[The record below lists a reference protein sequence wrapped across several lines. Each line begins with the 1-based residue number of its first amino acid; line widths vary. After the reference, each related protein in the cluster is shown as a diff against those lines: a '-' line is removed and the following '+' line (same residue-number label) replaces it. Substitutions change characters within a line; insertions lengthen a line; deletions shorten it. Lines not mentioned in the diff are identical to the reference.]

1 MRPGTEALL
10 TLRDGG
16 PMDAALRADLEA
28 DPAAAVELQRLRRMK
43 TALCDLPELTPPD
56 HVWQRVALELDADDA
71 RRIRW
76 PLRFAA
82 GALIA
87 GAALLAALQIAT
99 RSAEPPAGA
108 APVALESTSDRPSS
122 RPIYSPTLLAYREQ
136 SERLERMLARIPYQR
151 PVMSASTAST
161 IVALEERIA
170 YVDAQL
176 TLASAFDM
184 QMPEREALWG
194 ERVDL
199 INALVQVRY
208 AQAQRTGF

>member
-1 MRPGTEALL
+1 
-10 TLRDGG
+10 
-16 PMDAALRADLEA
+16 MDAALRADLEA
-28 DPAAAVELQRLRRMK
+28 DPAAAVELQRLRRMQ
-43 TALCDLPELTPPD
+43 TALRDLPELAPPD
-56 HVWQRVALELDADDA
+56 NVWQRVALDLDADAA

-87 GAALLAALQIAT
+87 GTALLVALQIAT
-99 RSAEPPAGA
+99 RPAEPPTAA
-108 APVALESTSDRPSS
+108 APVALEPPSERPSS

-176 TLASAFDM
+176 TFGSAFDM
-184 QMPEREALWG
+184 QLPEREALWG

-199 INALVQVRY
+199 INALVLVRY
-208 AQAQRTGF
+208 AQAQPTGF